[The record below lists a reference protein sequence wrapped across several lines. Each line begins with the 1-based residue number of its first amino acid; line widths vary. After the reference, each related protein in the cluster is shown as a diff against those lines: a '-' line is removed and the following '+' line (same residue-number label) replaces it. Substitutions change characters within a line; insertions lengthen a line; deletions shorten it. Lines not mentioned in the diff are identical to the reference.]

1 LEIGETFCH
10 QRICQAGAFLVAA
23 PAKKG
28 IDMKKIILVLMAVSA
43 SGVAYGADY
52 YCRCS
57 DGRSSIMETGDDLD
71 ALYSSVASRCSSAG
85 NVDCGRLG
93 PVNDGNNR
101 GIGGGGGNG
110 GRPGRQ

>member
-1 LEIGETFCH
+1 
-10 QRICQAGAFLVAA
+10 
-23 PAKKG
+23 
-28 IDMKKIILVLMAVSA
+28 
-43 SGVAYGADY
+43 
-52 YCRCS
+52 
-57 DGRSSIMETGDDLD
+57 METGNDLD
-71 ALYSSVASRCSSAG
+71 ALYSSVASRCSSSG